1 MCFDIEYYKPYF
13 NVTTEDVTKRIKE
26 VCKPPMMKNS
36 LSALVENNP
45 DMYGPFWVY
54 VTWMTLLVFCIIL
67 AHYIEVK
74 YNYSFL
80 NLYFRKNMTTVLLV
94 GILLAHA
101 PL

>member
-13 NVTTEDVTKRIKE
+13 NVTTEDVIKRIKE

-74 YNYSFL
+74 YNLHNSLMSFYL
-80 NLYFRKNMTTVLLV
+80 LYWIVKGHLK
-94 GILLAHA
+94 
-101 PL
+101 